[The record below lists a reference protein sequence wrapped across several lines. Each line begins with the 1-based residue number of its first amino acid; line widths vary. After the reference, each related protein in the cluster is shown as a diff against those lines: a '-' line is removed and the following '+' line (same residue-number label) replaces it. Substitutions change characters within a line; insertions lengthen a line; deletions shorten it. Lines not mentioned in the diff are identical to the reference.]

1 MLRYLLCIVFCL
13 QFAISHAQ
21 KKNIDTQNWTHY
33 VRMAGHGLN
42 KNNISA
48 TIKDAEDT
56 HLFGIEVDNDVTG
69 RYNSF
74 LDPVEKLDDIKLLAE
89 KAHSINNRA
98 FVYVAGLECITE
110 NADTAQHTFFRDHPD
125 WVQRDIKNR
134 PAKFGGGDAFWI
146 NKGDEDVWIS
156 PYAKEWRK
164 KYMELIRKIAATGI
178 DGIWV
183 DIPYWMTHFDGWEN
197 SWTSFDDYTV
207 EAFKYKTGMDARKDV
222 KIGDRNDPN
231 FRKWI
236 DFRIETLTEFM
247 REIDQN
253 IKSVNPECMTI
264 PEIYP
269 GIGEEAVRVGTDV
282 YELYDVVDAVA
293 HEFSG
298 GGGNAATKNPQHWF
312 DRMIGMYT
320 FRAFAGDKASWMLSY
335 SWSKENKVPPAGP
348 MKNLALSNVM
358 AGTNHYDARAHVMSG
373 SNDIGTRTTIN
384 KWIAAYEHLFYK
396 PRKPIAP
403 IGVYFSPKTRN
414 YFPDTFIESFHGI
427 MKIMLQGHLEFQ
439 IVTPRT
445 LKDFKGKTLILPDV
459 RCISASEEDLLRK
472 YLNEDVS
479 LIVTG
484 ETGRYDYTGNEYK
497 KNVVFDMLKI
507 SGTEKV
513 SANRKYG
520 FKYYPV
526 CPGKQY
532 SDYTKNEFD
541 QFAWK
546 SSSYQHA
553 KFFSF
558 LNNFKTE
565 LLTHSKIDK
574 RVVIEASP
582 FVSTQVATVEGKP
595 HVYLAN
601 FSGLKSDEVVDQIS
615 EKNIKI
621 QFTVSSNAKI
631 FYLPFLGEKQQLK
644 TSFKNGKVVCVVPML
659 TKGGVVWAEE

>member
-1 MLRYLLCIVFCL
+1 MSTHIPSIPVAAILR
-13 QFAISHAQ
+13 IS
-21 KKNIDTQNWTHY
+21 
-33 VRMAGHGLN
+33 
-42 KNNISA
+42 
-48 TIKDAEDT
+48 
-56 HLFGIEVDNDVTG
+56 
-69 RYNSF
+69 
-74 LDPVEKLDDIKLLAE
+74 
-89 KAHSINNRA
+89 SI
-98 FVYVAGLECITE
+98 
-110 NADTAQHTFFRDHPD
+110 
-125 WVQRDIKNR
+125 
-134 PAKFGGGDAFWI
+134 
-146 NKGDEDVWIS
+146 
-156 PYAKEWRK
+156 
-164 KYMELIRKIAATGI
+164 
-178 DGIWV
+178 
-183 DIPYWMTHFDGWEN
+183 
-197 SWTSFDDYTV
+197 
-207 EAFKYKTGMDARKDV
+207 
-222 KIGDRNDPN
+222 
-231 FRKWI
+231 
-236 DFRIETLTEFM
+236 
-247 REIDQN
+247 
-253 IKSVNPECMTI
+253 
-264 PEIYP
+264 
-269 GIGEEAVRVGTDV
+269 
-282 YELYDVVDAVA
+282 
-293 HEFSG
+293 
-298 GGGNAATKNPQHWF
+298 
-312 DRMIGMYT
+312 
-320 FRAFAGDKASWMLSY
+320 
-335 SWSKENKVPPAGP
+335 
-348 MKNLALSNVM
+348 
-358 AGTNHYDARAHVMSG
+358 
-373 SNDIGTRTTIN
+373 
-384 KWIAAYEHLFYK
+384 
-396 PRKPIAP
+396 
-403 IGVYFSPKTRN
+403 
-414 YFPDTFIESFHGI
+414 
-427 MKIMLQGHLEFQ
+427 
-439 IVTPRT
+439 
-445 LKDFKGKTLILPDV
+445 
-459 RCISASEEDLLRK
+459 

-513 SANRKYG
+513 SANREYG